1 MASYEAIG
9 RVERI
14 GRERITGKVLSEKA
28 PIRHLDP
35 TLILIALALT
45 AFGNLMVYS
54 ASSTRLRADGLDPG
68 RFLDRQ
74 LLASGIGLGAMIVIA
89 LFNYRRFRAWGG
101 LAYVACFA
109 TLVAVLS
116 PLGASAKGAQR
127 WINLGAFQFQPSEFT
142 KIAVLVV
149 LAAFLAERKGFPTA
163 VDAVKAIV
171 IVGVP
176 GALIYMQPDLGT
188 LLVLLAV
195 LMALLL
201 VSGMK
206 GRVLLVLIALG
217 IVGIV
222 GVLQSGILKDYQVA
236 RLTGFLD
243 PSKDVQR
250 TGYNLNQAR
259 IGVGS
264 GQLTGKGLFS
274 GTQTNLD
281 FVPEVH
287 TDFIFVAI
295 GEETGFVGA
304 CVLLGMFAIL
314 LWRGIRIA
322 MISKDHFGTL
332 LATGAVAMLAFQMFI
347 NIGMTIGVSPITG
360 IPLPFVSYGGSS
372 MITTYVITGILLNV
386 HMRRYT

>member
-14 GRERITGKVLSEKA
+14 GRERITGRALSEKA
-28 PIRHLDP
+28 PVRHLDP
-35 TLILIALALT
+35 TLIFTALVLT

-54 ASSTRLRADGLDPG
+54 ASSTRLRADGLDPN

-74 LLASGIGLGAMIVIA
+74 MLASGIGFAAMIVIA
-89 LFNYRRFRAWGG
+89 FFNYRRFRAWGG
-101 LAYVACFA
+101 LAYVACFGL
-109 TLVAVLS
+109 LVVVLS
-116 PLGASAKGAQR
+116 PLGASVKGAQR
-127 WINLGAFQFQPSEFT
+127 WINLGAFQLQPSEFT

-149 LAAFLAERKGFPTA
+149 LAALLAERKGSPSGG
-163 VDAVKAIV
+163 DAIKAIML
-171 IVGVP
+171 VGIP
-176 GALIYMQPDLGT
+176 GALIYLQPDLGT
-188 LLVLLAV
+188 
-195 LMALLL
+195 M
-201 VSGMK
+201 
-206 GRVLLVLIALG
+206 LVLIAVLMTMLVVSGMRARVLVILVLLG
-217 IVGIV
+217 VVGIV
-222 GVLQSGILKDYQVA
+222 GVLQSGVLKDYQVA

-243 PSKDVQR
+243 PGKDPQR

-295 GEETGFVGA
+295 GEETGFIGA
-304 CVLLGMFAIL
+304 CVLLGLFAIL
-314 LWRGIRIA
+314 LWRGLRIA
-322 MISKDHFGTL
+322 TISKDHFGTL
-332 LATGAVAMLAFQMFI
+332 LASGVVAMLAFQMFI

-372 MITTYVITGILLNV
+372 MITTYVATGILLNV